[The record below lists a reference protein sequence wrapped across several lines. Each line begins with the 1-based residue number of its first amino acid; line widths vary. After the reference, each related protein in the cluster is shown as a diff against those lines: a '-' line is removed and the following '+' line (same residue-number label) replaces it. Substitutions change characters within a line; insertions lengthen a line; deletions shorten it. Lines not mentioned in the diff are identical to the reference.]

1 MRSWPSSTGTAT
13 ARTYGNIGRLDLILE
28 SEGDT
33 TNRYRVSK
41 QADVL
46 MLFYLISAETLIV
59 CSQPSASVCD
69 VITVRSSLESETQ
82 GQDDPALRSSATAAP
97 VILEAHRVI

>member
-1 MRSWPSSTGTAT
+1 M
-13 ARTYGNIGRLDLILE
+13 GRILE

-33 TNRYRVSK
+33 TNPYRVSK
-41 QADVL
+41 RADVL

-69 VITVRSSLESETQ
+69 VITVSSSLAGGTQ
-82 GQDDPALRSSATAAP
+82 GQDDPAFVHRLPRSPSF
-97 VILEAHRVI
+97 LEAHRLI